1 MANVSIER
9 KVSKNKLKNAEQ
21 IESENFQFLN
31 FLEAEKRKNSYLN
44 NSNIIE
50 FENEVFSKT
59 LSEDNPESISSEVE
73 DIKEKETKEESKKQI
88 IKKDIKNE
96 IVIDK
101 RKKK

>member
-50 FENEVFSKT
+50 FENEIFSKT
-59 LSEDNPESISSEVE
+59 LPEDNPEPISSEVE
-73 DIKEKETKEESKKQI
+73 DIKEKEIKEESKKHV